1 MCGITGFLLGSP
13 SQSDDSLTATV
24 LSQTRTIVH
33 RGPDDDGSWVDAAY
47 GIALGFRR
55 LSIVDLSPAGHQ
67 PMRSHNGRYVI
78 VFNGEIYNYG
88 DFRSAIEREAGAGQ
102 GAITWRGHSDTEVLL
117 ETIVRHGISGALQR
131 CVGMYAM
138 AIWDRE
144 LRQLT
149 LARDRFGEKPLYYGF
164 VGTSLVFGSELK
176 TLAAHPGWTGDID
189 REALTAYLR
198 FAYVPH
204 ARSIYRGI
212 HKLAPGTTLTFGL
225 DDATAHRLPE
235 PKSYWSVTEAINAA
249 KLDPFRGSD
258 NEAVDE
264 LERVLK
270 QSVRGQMVADVPL
283 GAFLSGGVD
292 SSTVVALMQAQS
304 RQPVRT
310 FSIGFREDA
319 FNEAEYAKAVA
330 RHLGTDHTE
339 LYVTSQQAL
348 DVIPR
353 LPTIYDEPFADSSQI
368 PTFLVSQL
376 ARRHVTVSLSGDA
389 GDELFGG
396 YNRYLAGRRGWDRIS
411 SWPSG
416 VRRAAATALR
426 TPSPQAWNRLFAVL
440 DPVLPQ
446 AARVT
451 LPGDKLHKLARWIT
465 APNAETYYAGLVAQI
480 DEPGKVALHADE
492 APNMLDARDAWPE
505 LDNLTERMMYLDT
518 VSYLPDDILVKVDRA
533 AMAVSLETRVPMLD
547 HRVAELAWRL
557 PLHMKIR
564 DGRGKHVLR
573 QVLYRHVPAALV
585 DRPKMGF
592 GVPVDEW
599 LRGPLRDWAEA
610 LLDPVR
616 LAREGYL
623 HAGPV
628 RLKWEEHQ
636 SGRRNWSYWLWPVLM
651 FQAWLEEQQV
661 AKQVVHAL

>member
-1 MCGITGFLLGSP
+1 MCGITGFVLNSP
-13 SQSDDSLTATV
+13 SQSEAALTATV
-24 LSQTRTIVH
+24 LAQAATIVH
-33 RGPDDDGSWVDAAY
+33 RGPDDDGSWVDAAS
-47 GIALGFRR
+47 GVALGFRR

-67 PMRSHNGRYVI
+67 PMRSHNGRYVM

-88 DFRSAIEREAGAGQ
+88 EFRSAIEREASAAQ
-102 GAITWRGHSDTEVLL
+102 GAIAWRGHSDTEALL
-117 ETIVRHGISGALQR
+117 EAIVRYGITGALQR
-131 CVGMYAM
+131 CVGMFAL
-138 AIWDRE
+138 AVWDRE

-149 LARDRFGEKPLYYGF
+149 LGRDRFGEKPLYYGF
-164 VGTSLVFGSELK
+164 VGGDLAFGSELK
-176 TLAAHPGWTGDID
+176 TLVAHPGWKGEID

-212 HKLAPGTTLTFGL
+212 HKLPPGTTLTFRL
-225 DDATAHRLPE
+225 DDAAKGRLPE
-235 PKSYWSVTEAINAA
+235 PQSYWSATDAINAA
-249 KLDPFRGSD
+249 KRDPFRGSD
-258 NEAVDE
+258 VEAVDE
-264 LERVLK
+264 LERLLR

-292 SSTVVALMQAQS
+292 SSTIVALMQAQS
-304 RQPVRT
+304 SQPVRT

-319 FNEAEYAKAVA
+319 YNEAEYAKAVA

-339 LYVTSQQAL
+339 LYVTSKQAL

-353 LPTIYDEPFADSSQI
+353 LPAIYDEPFADSSQI

-396 YNRYLAGRRGWDRIS
+396 YNRYLFGRRNWDRIS
-411 SWPSG
+411 SWPRGLRS
-416 VRRAAATALR
+416 AAAMALR
-426 TPSPQAWNRLFAVL
+426 APSPGAWNRVFAIL
-440 DPVLPQ
+440 DPILPQ
-446 AARVT
+446 AARVQ

-465 APNAETYYAGLVAQI
+465 APTPEALYAGLVAQI
-480 DEPGKVALHADE
+480 DEPDSVAVHPGE
-492 APNMLDARDAWPE
+492 APNMLGARDAWPQ
-505 LDNLTERMMYLDT
+505 LDDLTERMMYLDA

-547 HRVAELAWRL
+547 HRVAEFAWSL

-573 QVLYRHVPAALV
+573 QVLDRHIPAALV

-592 GVPVDEW
+592 SVPVDEW

-610 LLDPVR
+610 LLDPAR
-616 LAREGYL
+616 LTREGYL
-623 HAGPV
+623 RAAPV
-628 RLKWEEHQ
+628 RKKWDEHQ
-636 SGRRNWSYWLWPVLM
+636 SGRRNWSYWLWTVLM
-651 FQAWLEEQQV
+651 FQAWLEAQRVGE
-661 AKQVVHAL
+661 AAAL

>member
-1 MCGITGFLLGSP
+1 MCGITGFVLGSP
-13 SQSDDSLTATV
+13 SQSDDALTATV
-24 LSQTRTIVH
+24 LAQAKTIVH

-88 DFRSAIEREAGAGQ
+88 DFRSAIEREASAGQ
-102 GAITWRGHSDTEVLL
+102 GAIAWRGHSDTEVLL

-131 CVGMYAM
+131 CVGMFAM
-138 AIWDRE
+138 AVWDRE

-164 VGTSLVFGSELK
+164 VGNSLVFGSELK

-225 DDATAHRLPE
+225 DDAAKRRLPA

-258 NEAVDE
+258 SEAVDE

-292 SSTVVALMQAQS
+292 SSTIVALMQAQS

-310 FSIGFREDA
+310 FSIGFPQDA
-319 FNEAEYAKAVA
+319 YNEAEHAKAVA

-348 DVIPR
+348 DVIPH
-353 LPTIYDEPFADSSQI
+353 LPQIYDEPFADSSQI

-376 ARRHVTVSLSGDA
+376 ARKHVTVSLSGDA

-396 YNRYLAGRRGWDRIS
+396 YNRYFAGRQTWDKIA

-416 VRRAAATALR
+416 IRSAAATALR
-426 TPSPQAWNRLFAVL
+426 APSPHAWNRLFALL

-446 AARVT
+446 VARVK

-465 APNAETYYAGLVAQI
+465 APNAEAFYACLVAQI
-480 DEPGKVALHADE
+480 DEPGTVAVQGGE
-492 APNMLDARDAWPE
+492 APNMLDARAAWPE
-505 LDNLTERMMYLDT
+505 LDDLTERMMYLDT

-547 HRVAELAWRL
+547 HRVAEFAWRL

-573 QVLYRHVPAALV
+573 QLLHRYVPPALV

-592 GVPVDEW
+592 GVPIDEW
-599 LRGPLRDWAEA
+599 LRGPLREWAEA

-616 LAREGYL
+616 LTREGYF
-623 HAGPV
+623 HAAPV
-628 RLKWEEHQ
+628 RQKWEEHQ
-636 SGRRNWSYWLWPVLM
+636 AGRRNWSYWLWTILV
-651 FQAWLEEQQV
+651 FQAWVEVQQV
-661 AKQVVHAL
+661 AMQPVRAL